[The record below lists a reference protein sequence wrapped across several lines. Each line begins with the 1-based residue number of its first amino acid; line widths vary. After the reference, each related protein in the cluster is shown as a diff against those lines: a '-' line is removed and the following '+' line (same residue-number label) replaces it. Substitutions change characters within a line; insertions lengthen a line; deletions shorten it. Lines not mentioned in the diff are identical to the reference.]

1 MSEALDTWLSACG
14 GADARGLNLRAL
26 DQLGMRRL
34 ATDSRRVKRGD
45 TFVAYPGQTQDGRR
59 YVAAAIA
66 NGASSVLWEKRG
78 FRWKRAWR
86 VPNLGIVN
94 LRARAGLIASR
105 IHDHPSARLW
115 MIGVTGTNGKTS
127 CSHWI
132 ARALSGSGLRCAVIG
147 TLGYGLHGR
156 AARKLKPLANTTP
169 DAVWLHAQL
178 AALVRRGARAVS
190 MEVSSIGLDQDRIA
204 GVQFDVALFTNLTRD
219 HLDYHRTMRRYET
232 AKTRLF
238 ECKSLKYAIINLDDE
253 FGVRLAKRV
262 KRRGLNVIG
271 YGFGLPNDGGAARC
285 ARVTGSNL
293 VADARGVRFD
303 VVTPWGRAHV
313 ASSLLGHFNASNLLG
328 TLAVLLASGVGL
340 RKAVAALARVAPVA
354 GRMQAIGGGTRPV
367 VVVDYAH
374 TPDALEQVLLTLR
387 ALLKGF
393 EARVPRA
400 GSKPEKLPGTG
411 SQPAIHVPKLI
422 CVFGCG
428 GGRDRGKRRL
438 MGRVASRLA
447 DRVVLTNDNPRN
459 EAPLAIIEDILADGD
474 RGCEIE
480 LDRRRAIKRAIQAAR
495 RGDVVLIAGKGHET
509 YQEVKGVRRPFSDI
523 EVARAALVAEASK

>member
-1 MSEALDTWLSACG
+1 MSEALATRRSAHG
-14 GADARGLNLRAL
+14 GADARALDLRAL
-26 DQLGMRRL
+26 DQLGIRRL

-66 NGASSVLWEKRG
+66 NGAHSVLWEKRG

-132 ARALSGSGLRCAVIG
+132 ARALNDNGLRCAVIG
-147 TLGYGLHGR
+147 TLGYGWYGP
-156 AARKLKPLANTTP
+156 AASKLKPLVNTTP

-178 AALVRRGARAVS
+178 AALARRGARAVS

-238 ECKSLKYAIINLDDE
+238 ECESLKYAIINLDDE
-253 FGVRLAKRV
+253 FGARLAKRV

-271 YGFGLPNDGGAARC
+271 YGFGLRDDSGAARC

-303 VVTPWGRAHV
+303 IVTPWGKAHV
-313 ASSLLGHFNASNLLG
+313 ASPLLGRFNAFNLLG

-340 RKAVAALARVAPVA
+340 RQAVAALARLAPVP
-354 GRMQAIGGGTRPV
+354 GRMQAVGGGTRPT

-387 ALLKGF
+387 GLLERFDFRLSSFKSKTEKALG
-393 EARVPRA
+393 AGPR
-400 GSKPEKLPGTG
+400 
-411 SQPAIHVPKLI
+411 PAIHAPKLI

-438 MGRVASRLA
+438 MGRVAARLA

-459 EAPLAIIEDILADGD
+459 EAPLAIIDDILAGGD
-474 RGCEIE
+474 RDCEIE
-480 LDRRRAIKRAIQAAR
+480 LDRRRAIKRAIHAAR

-523 EVARAALVAEASK
+523 EVVRAALVAEAAK

>member
-1 MSEALDTWLSACG
+1 MSEAPGTLDSACG
-14 GADARGLNLRAL
+14 GAGARGLDLRAI
-26 DQLGMRRL
+26 DELGIRRL
-34 ATDSRRVKRGD
+34 ATDSRRVRRGD
-45 TFVAYPGQTQDGRR
+45 TFVAYPGLEHDGRR

-66 NGASSVLWEKRG
+66 NGARSVLWEKRG

-86 VPNLGIVN
+86 VPNLGIVD

-105 IHDHPSARLW
+105 IQRHPSARLW

-132 ARALSGSGLRCAVIG
+132 ARALNDNGLRCAVIG
-147 TLGYGLHGR
+147 TLGYGLLGPR
-156 AARKLKPLANTTP
+156 AGKLKPLANTTP

-178 AALVRRGARAVS
+178 AALTRRGARAVS

-232 AKTRLF
+232 AKMRLF
-238 ECKSLKYAIINLDDE
+238 ECESLKYAVINLDDD
-253 FGVRLAKRV
+253 FGARLAKRI
-262 KRRGLNVIG
+262 KRSGLNVIG
-271 YGFGLPNDGGAARC
+271 YGFGPRAAHG
-285 ARVTGSNL
+285 ARVHGSNL

-303 VVTPWGRAHV
+303 IVSPWGKAHV
-313 ASSLLGHFNASNLLG
+313 ASPLLGRFNASNLLG
-328 TLAVLLASGVGL
+328 TLAVLLASGMGL
-340 RKAVAALARVAPVA
+340 RQAIAALTHLAPVP
-354 GRMQAIGGGTRPV
+354 GRMQAVGGGTRPV
-367 VVVDYAH
+367 VVIDYAH

-387 ALLKGF
+387 ELVKGF
-393 EARVPRA
+393 EFRVPRS
-400 GSKPEKLPGTG
+400 GLKPKKEGAD
-411 SQPAIHVPKLI
+411 SQPPSKAPQLI

-428 GGRDRGKRRL
+428 GGRDRGKRPL

-447 DRVVLTNDNPRN
+447 DRVVLTNDNPRH
-459 EAPLAIIEDILADGD
+459 EAPLAIIDDILAGGG
-474 RGCEIE
+474 RGCQIE
-480 LDRRRAIKRAIQAAR
+480 PDRRRAIKRAIHAAR

-523 EVARAALVAEASK
+523 DVARAALRRRAA